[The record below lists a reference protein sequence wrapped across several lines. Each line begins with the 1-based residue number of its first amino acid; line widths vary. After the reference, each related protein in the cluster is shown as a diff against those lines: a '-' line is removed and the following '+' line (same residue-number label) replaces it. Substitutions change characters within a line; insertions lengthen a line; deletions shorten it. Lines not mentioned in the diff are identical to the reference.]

1 MLTEINIQ
9 KKCQDI
15 EVGDYFLYNNE
26 IYIKSDLECEKVSIN
41 IKTGY
46 SAIFSET
53 PVIPLKQKMSF
64 ACDFKKIRTN
74 DNMIKTGDCI
84 LLKNYNLGIVTSYK
98 FKDYYII
105 DLFTGNCFLL
115 HNDDNY
121 NVLPNAKII
130 IG

>member
-15 EVGDYFLYNNE
+15 EVGDYFLYDNE
-26 IYIKSDLECEKVSIN
+26 IYIKSDLYCEKVSIN
-41 IKTGY
+41 IKTG
-46 SAIFSET
+46 SAEIFSET

-64 ACDFKKIRTN
+64 ACDFKKIRYN
-74 DNMIKTGDCI
+74 NNMLKSGDCI
-84 LLKNYNLGIVTSYK
+84 ILRNGDFGIVTRYK
-98 FKDYYII
+98 FKQYII

-115 HNDDNY
+115 HNDNY